1 MLIRDHIRSSDPELL
16 HQTDALL
23 AEEDVDV
30 QHQQLSE
37 KVWQETTGKEDEKLD
52 IHRTHS
58 RRNVSEMSE
67 RAEEKAFKARKDGEV
82 KR

>member
-1 MLIRDHIRSSDPELL
+1 MTP
-16 HQTDALL
+16 
-23 AEEDVDV
+23 
-30 QHQQLSE
+30 E
-37 KVWQETTGKEDEKLD
+37 KVWQDTIGKEDEKLD
-52 IHRTHS
+52 IHRALS